1 MISLGVIFEALLLA
15 LILTKLIEG
24 SKSLLMELNFPLVL
38 QDRLKKL
45 EAKEVPPA
53 AEEEPVQQP
62 TSPPEPEKLTQT
74 TSEPLTLAQVA
85 AAHATSETSDAAPL
99 PAAVSAKAFTAWLCI
114 I

>member
-1 MISLGVIFEALLLA
+1 MNSEAALLA
-15 LILTKLIEG
+15 FILTKVIEG
-24 SKSLLMELNFPLVL
+24 LKSLLMELNFPLIL

-62 TSPPEPEKLTQT
+62 TPPSEPEKLTQS

-99 PAAVSAKAFTAWLCI
+99 PAAVSVKALTAWLCI